1 MVIEQQTQKITAYL
15 RKTLVITN
23 MLETFL
29 CVSSDSILLQGVYL
43 YTHIVLVELGCTY
56 LSADAYYLK

>member
-29 CVSSDSILLQGVYL
+29 CVSSDNILLQGVHL
-43 YTHIVLVELGCTY
+43 YTHIVLAELGRNY
-56 LSADAYYLK
+56 LSTDTYYLK